1 MNCLIVC
8 YFQNFV
14 YLKNFKN
21 ANWNLFI
28 RFQKKKIKKVSEFV
42 NECYSKSLYYW
53 AENNNSHVINNR
65 MPLGYSH
72 QETLEDLCNLVD
84 SEQYGETIFYHF
96 FEE

>member
-1 MNCLIVC
+1 MEVQSLFSPIEIEKIVKEILEDSK
-8 YFQNFV
+8 YES
-14 YLKNFKN
+14 
-21 ANWNLFI
+21 
-28 RFQKKKIKKVSEFV
+28 KIKKVSEFV